1 MTTLC
6 HFLLFVFITSCFR
19 IGNTIEVNDDQVT
32 QVHVMNALPKDSA
45 PLEIRCNSADANLD
59 AKQLKS
65 GYDYS
70 WRVEEETAT
79 YFCEA
84 FWGNKFAS
92 WHAFETPRD
101 ANQKRVF
108 WLIKENGFFLGY
120 DNSSWVEKS
129 TWETE

>member
-65 GYDYS
+65 GDDYS

-92 WHAFETPRD
+92 WHAFEPPRD

-108 WLIKENGFFLGY
+108 WLIKEKGFFLGY
-120 DNSSWVEKS
+120 DNCSWVEKS